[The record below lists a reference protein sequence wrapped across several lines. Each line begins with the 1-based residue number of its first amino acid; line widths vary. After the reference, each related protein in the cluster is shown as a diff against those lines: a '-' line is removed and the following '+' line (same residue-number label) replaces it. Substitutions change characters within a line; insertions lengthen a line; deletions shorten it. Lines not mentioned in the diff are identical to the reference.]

1 MTVNSVED
9 LVGMTMFAFMRS
21 DERILM
27 YCEDGRIYTLL
38 HEQDC
43 CETVVIDDICGDLS
57 DLEGSPLIVCEES
70 SNKDESGKYESATW
84 TFYRFATIKGWVT
97 IRWFGSSNGY
107 YSESVW
113 LAIDERNTADWREVR
128 LEKLGIE

>member
-70 SNKDESGKYESATW
+70 SNKDQSGEYESATW